1 MNRNTWREDAIS
13 ACELS
18 NRILLLLIA
27 IRSDR
32 GRSNDSRRNRKRI
45 TIIILDHRD
54 VTRASRERHRR
65 ESRLV
70 EFVEIRPRDTASAFI
85 IAVIRGA
92 SGE

>member
-1 MNRNTWREDAIS
+1 
-13 ACELS
+13 
-18 NRILLLLIA
+18 
-27 IRSDR
+27 
-32 GRSNDSRRNRKRI
+32 
-45 TIIILDHRD
+45 LDHRD